1 MYQVITIPSALASV
15 AEQLDP
21 LSSPQQVSRV
31 TGIPVNTL
39 AYWRV
44 NGTNLP
50 FTKMGRIVRYRRED
64 VLDYIAKSTFASTAA
79 AKLGEAV
86 AA

>member
-1 MYQVITIPSALASV
+1 MDSAITIPPALSSV

-21 LSSPQQVSRV
+21 LSSPQKVNEV

-39 AYWRV
+39 AYWRCE
-44 NGTNLP
+44 GTHIP
-50 FTKMGRIVRYRRED
+50 FVKMGRVVRYKRED
-64 VLDYIAKSTFASTAA
+64 VLDYIEKNTFASTAK
-79 AKLGEAV
+79 AKAEKV

>member
-1 MYQVITIPSALASV
+1 MDTLVAVPTALASI

-21 LSSPQQVSRV
+21 LSSPQKVSEV

-39 AYWRV
+39 AYWRCE
-44 NGTNLP
+44 GTHVP
-50 FTKMGRIVRYRRED
+50 FVKMGRVVRYKRED
-64 VLDYIAKSTFASTAA
+64 VLIYIEKNTFASTAK
-79 AKLGEAV
+79 AKAEKVV